1 MFKAYAFV
9 IRVMVNENIIILC
22 VSLRAYRVFRKIVCH
37 YYAKDKREVFYLSET
52 NLSKEISKDETIDY
66 RLKEW
71 ERFKEEKFLEEN
83 LKKDK
88 GDETYEK

>member
-1 MFKAYAFV
+1 M
-9 IRVMVNENIIILC
+9 
-22 VSLRAYRVFRKIVCH
+22 
-37 YYAKDKREVFYLSET
+37 SET

-88 GDETYEK
+88 GDENYEK